1 MLRGVLPYT
10 ILQYIVDQEIG
21 SRAQGP
27 VKLPP
32 LDELAESLGMSRGK
46 LREELVAAQAFG
58 VVDMRPGDGTYVCP
72 FDFYT
77 AIRTLVLYGT
87 ACDWGNFDHLYK
99 LRVQLETGFWEEATG
114 SLLDEDRQMLRQ
126 VLERAES
133 KLMGTPTEIPHREH
147 RSFHLLIYSR
157 LDNTFVQGLLNA
169 YWDAYEAVGL
179 HRYFDFSYFEEMW
192 HSHREM
198 VEAILTGRYQEGKE
212 VLARH
217 FTLLDSRLHG
227 TSDGEAETKVVLQ
240 KGGPPLTSH

>member
-1 MLRGVLPYT
+1 MLQGVLPYT
-10 ILQYIVDQEIG
+10 ILQYIVDKELATPG
-21 SRAQGP
+21 SEP

-32 LDELAESLGMSRGK
+32 MEDLAEELAISRGK
-46 LREELVAAQAFG
+46 LREEMVVMQAYG

-77 AIRTLVLYGT
+77 AIRTLTLYST
-87 ACDWGNFDHLYK
+87 ACDWRNFDHLYR
-99 LRVQLETGFWEEATG
+99 LRVQLEIGFWEEATS
-114 SLLDEDRQMLRQ
+114 SLDDESKQRLQQ
-126 VLERAES
+126 ILERAEA
-133 KLMGTPTEIPHREH
+133 KLKGTPVEIPHREH
-147 RSFHLLIYSR
+147 RNFHLLIYSR
-157 LDNTFVQGLLNA
+157 LDNTFVQGLLNT

-192 HSHREM
+192 RSHREI
-198 VEAILTGRYQEGKE
+198 VEAILAGRYQEGKE

-227 TSDGEAETKVVLQ
+227 ASDGESETRVVSQ